1 MACAARSGL
10 KQGLQVGIPIL
21 ILRAKWPV
29 QPVRVSYENSGKRGK
44 TGKGRTK
51 LAQGEI
57 AGSQKSVEA
66 DSLD

>member
-1 MACAARSGL
+1 MD
-10 KQGLQVGIPIL
+10 QVISATVVGHSHIQIF
-21 ILRAKWPV
+21 RFVAKWLWMS
-29 QPVRVSYENSGKRGK
+29 VRNSYENSGKRGK
-44 TGKGRTK
+44 TGKGRRK